1 MSVHEVVYMRY
12 KMKIQVQEV
21 DLVKNLFR
29 AKSHWEKSCG
39 REKSIAKNRLK
50 VRHSHP
56 LEVRALKRMNQEVR
70 CYGRFGVSA
79 GQVLLRASDA
89 IRLIR
94 P

>member
-12 KMKIQVQEV
+12 RRKIQVQEV
-21 DLVKNLFR
+21 DLIKNLFR
-29 AKSHWEKSCG
+29 AKTLWDKSCG

-56 LEVRALKRMNQEVR
+56 LEVRALKRMNR
-70 CYGRFGVSA
+70 RLGVIVNL
-79 GQVLLRASDA
+79 VLLRVSD
-89 IRLIR
+89 IIPLTR